1 MTHPASP
8 TKKQRLAQFPNWQLG
23 YHAQLRLFFSPYLI
37 GTLLL
42 VAVPALAAGWIAFHR
57 YSAIAPPVWAGA
69 DNFRTMWESAFVR
82 SGLRNSLI
90 FVLTAVPLRMLGALG
105 LALLLQRRGRAFGLL
120 RAAIYLPTIIPEVAY
135 ALIWLWIFNPLYGPL
150 NAILGGLGLVGPD
163 WLAEPGS
170 ARAAIVIMLAFQI
183 GEGFVILLAGLQNIP
198 RAYFESADVD
208 GASPWQKFWSISLP
222 LLLPVLLLLTF
233 RDLIVSLQATF
244 TPAFVM
250 TYGGPYYATTF
261 APLMIYELA
270 FDFFDFGLAS
280 AAMLVLYLLL
290 ALVMAGILNLIDGF
304 KVMDGLG

>member
-1 MTHPASP
+1 MTHPAIHHP
-8 TKKQRLAQFPNWQLG
+8 TRRLAQFLSQRLG
-23 YHAQLRLFFSPYLI
+23 YHTQLRLFFSPYLV

-42 VAVPALAAGWIAFHR
+42 VALPALAAGWIAFNR
-57 YSAIAPPVWAGA
+57 YSAIAPPVWAGV
-69 DNFRTMWESAFVR
+69 DNFRAMWASAFVR

-105 LALLLQRRGRAFGLL
+105 LALLLQRRGRSFGLL

-150 NAILGGLGLVGPD
+150 NTILSGLGLVGPD
-163 WLAEPGS
+163 WLAEPGT
-170 ARAAIVIMLAFQI
+170 ARLAIVIMLAFQI

-198 RAYFESADVD
+198 HAYFESAEVD
-208 GASPWQKFWSISLP
+208 GASPWQKFWGITLP

-261 APLMIYELA
+261 APLLIYELA
-270 FDFFDFGLAS
+270 FDFFDFGMAS

-304 KVMDGLG
+304 KVSDGLG